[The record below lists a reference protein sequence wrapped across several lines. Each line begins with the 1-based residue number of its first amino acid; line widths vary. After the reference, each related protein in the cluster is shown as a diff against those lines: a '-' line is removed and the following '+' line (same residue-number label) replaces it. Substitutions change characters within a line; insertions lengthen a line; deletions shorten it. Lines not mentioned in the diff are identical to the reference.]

1 VPILVAA
8 ALVVLAVIAPGCRDR
23 SCPPVQ
29 PCPERPAPAPSDV
42 PSTGA
47 LDAPSAPPNVVQLE
61 MRMMTEILESTVR
74 GIGARDVSAIAG
86 PLQGLHAAKDATT
99 GAVKSGAYQLPKNA
113 ANVDGFLAMDDAFHA
128 HLGALVKAS
137 RANDVPAAA
146 TALGAIMQ
154 GCHACHEAFR
164 P

>member
-1 VPILVAA
+1 VPSADAVDAA
-8 ALVVLAVIAPGCRDR
+8 AG
-23 SCPPVQ
+23 
-29 PCPERPAPAPSDV
+29 
-42 PSTGA
+42 
-47 LDAPSAPPNVVQLE
+47 PPNVVQLE
-61 MRMMTEILESTVR
+61 MRLMTEILESTVR

-86 PLQGLHAAKDATT
+86 QLHRLHDAKEATT
-99 GAVKSGAYQLPKNA
+99 AAVQSGAYRLPKNA

-154 GCHACHEAFR
+154 GCHGCHETYR